1 MEFNQ
6 TNNNKGDVNNAISEK
21 GNVVQTT
28 GSARTGD
35 VTTAASAQGNV
46 VQTSGES
53 NRVQVDH
60 TKESFWS
67 ELGKKLGSAWK
78 WFKGLFTGGA

>member
-6 TNNNKGDVNNAISEK
+6 TNNNMGDVNNAISEK

-28 GSARTGD
+28 GSASTGD
-35 VTTAASAQGNV
+35 VTAAASETGNV
-46 VQTSGES
+46 VQTNGES

-60 TKESFWS
+60 QKDNFWS
-67 ELGKKLGSAWK
+67 EAWKKLGSAWK
-78 WFKGLFTGGA
+78 WVKALFTGKT